1 MEHAQKKKT
10 SKPYSPEFRERAV
23 RLAMEHRDDYQSEAA
38 ALTAIA
44 GKLGCSPDSLRVWMR
59 QVQRDGGEQPGPTG
73 VEIARI
79 KELEREN
86 RELRQ
91 ANEIL
96 RKASA
101 YFCPGGARP
110 PVSQIIDFIEESR
123 EAFGVE
129 PICRAL
135 QFAPSTYY
143 DRRAIA
149 RDPDRASARAKSD
162 AALSLK
168 IDAAWDANRKLY
180 GARKVWHVLRR
191 QGEYAARCTVERLMR
206 RLGLRGV
213 VRGKKVITTNPDA
226 SLPCPDDKVNR
237 LFMADRPNKLWV
249 SDFTYVPTWSGTVYV
264 AFVIDVFARRIVGW
278 RTSTSMKTQFVLDA
292 LDQAIWQRKTPDNKS
307 LVHHSDR
314 GSQYLSIK
322 YTERLAEAEIDLSVG
337 TVGDAYDNALA
348 ECVIGLFKTEVIN
361 QIGPWKSMREVEW
374 ETLKWVDWYNNRRL
388 LGPIGYIPPAE
399 AEEAFYANLNT
410 LDMVA

>member
-1 MEHAQKKKT
+1 MIAFIDDHRKEHG
-10 SKPYSPEFRERAV
+10 
-23 RLAMEHRDDYQSEAA
+23 
-38 ALTAIA
+38 I
-44 GKLGCSPDSLRVWMR
+44 
-59 QVQRDGGEQPGPTG
+59 
-73 VEIARI
+73 
-79 KELEREN
+79 
-86 RELRQ
+86 
-91 ANEIL
+91 
-96 RKASA
+96 
-101 YFCPGGARP
+101 
-110 PVSQIIDFIEESR
+110 
-123 EAFGVE
+123 E
-129 PICRAL
+129 PICRVL
-135 QFAPSTYY
+135 PIAPSTYY
-143 DRRAIA
+143 DHNAKR
-149 RDPDRASARAKSD
+149 RDPQQRSARAQRDEERK
-162 AALSLK
+162 AE
-168 IDAAWDANRKLY
+168 IQRVFDANFGVY
-180 GARKVWHVLRR
+180 GVRKVWWQLLRE
-191 QGEYAARCTVERLMR
+191 GYEIARCTVERLMR
-206 RLGLRGV
+206 RLGIRGV
-213 VRGKKVITTNPDA
+213 VRGKKVITTNPDT

-237 LFMADRPNKLWV
+237 LFMAERPNKLWV

-278 RTSTSMKTQFVLDA
+278 RASTSMKTQFVLDA
-292 LDQAIWQRKTPDNKS
+292 LEQAIWQRKTLDNKS

>member
-1 MEHAQKKKT
+1 M
-10 SKPYSPEFRERAV
+10 
-23 RLAMEHRDDYQSEAA
+23 
-38 ALTAIA
+38 TA
-44 GKLGCSPDSLRVWMR
+44 
-59 QVQRDGGEQPGPTG
+59 
-73 VEIARI
+73 
-79 KELEREN
+79 
-86 RELRQ
+86 
-91 ANEIL
+91 
-96 RKASA
+96 
-101 YFCPGGARP
+101 
-110 PVSQIIDFIEESR
+110 FIEESR
-123 EAFGVE
+123 ESFGVE
-129 PICRAL
+129 PICKAL

-162 AALSLK
+162 AAMSLK
-168 IDAAWDANRKLY
+168 IDEAWEDNRKLY
-180 GARKVWHVLRR
+180 GARKIWHVLRR
-191 QGEYAARCTVERLMR
+191 DGEGVARCTVERLMR
-206 RLGLRGV
+206 SLGIRGV
-213 VRGKKVITTNPDA
+213 VRGKKVITTLPDA
-226 SLPCPDDKVNR
+226 SQPCPDDKVNR
-237 LFMADRPNKLWV
+237 LFTADRPNKLWV

-278 RTSTSMKTQFVLDA
+278 RASSSMKTQFVLDA

-337 TVGDAYDNALA
+337 TVGDAYDNAMA
-348 ECVIGLFKTEVIN
+348 ECLIGLFKTEVIN

>member
-1 MEHAQKKKT
+1 M
-10 SKPYSPEFRERAV
+10 
-23 RLAMEHRDDYQSEAA
+23 
-38 ALTAIA
+38 IA
-44 GKLGCSPDSLRVWMR
+44 
-59 QVQRDGGEQPGPTG
+59 
-73 VEIARI
+73 
-79 KELEREN
+79 
-86 RELRQ
+86 
-91 ANEIL
+91 
-96 RKASA
+96 
-101 YFCPGGARP
+101 
-110 PVSQIIDFIEESR
+110 FIEESR
-123 EAFGVE
+123 EVLGVE
-129 PICRAL
+129 PICKAL

-149 RDPDRASARAKSD
+149 RDPNLASARAKSD
-162 AALSLK
+162 AALSVK
-168 IDAAWDANRKLY
+168 IDEAWTDNRKLY
-180 GARKVWHVLRR
+180 GARKIWHVLRR
-191 QGEYAARCTVERLMR
+191 EGEDVARCTVERLMR
-206 RLGLRGV
+206 ALGIKGV
-213 VRGKKVITTNPDA
+213 VRGKKVITTNPDT

-237 LFMADRPNKLWV
+237 MFVADRPNKLWV

-278 RTSTSMKTQFVLDA
+278 RTSTSMRTQFVLDA
-292 LDQAIWQRKTPDNKS
+292 LDQAIWQRKTPDNKN

-388 LGPIGYIPPAE
+388 LGPIGYITPAE
-399 AEEAFYANLNT
+399 AEEEFYANLNT
-410 LDMVA
+410 IDMVA